1 MLWRVSAVV
10 LSLILLIAMVAS
22 PIPPSIAD
30 NQTRHD
36 GPQTGSP
43 ANFPDDLRMDRDI
56 GDLARTPNSPTV
68 GAVVFD
74 SEIVVIPT
82 SRLRIP
88 VIPIQDQK
96 HTISQQQHVFR
107 I

>member
-1 MLWRVSAVV
+1 MLWRISAVV
-10 LSLILLIAMVAS
+10 LSLILLIAMAANPVL
-22 PIPPSIAD
+22 PSIAD
-30 NQTRHD
+30 NRPHHE

-43 ANFPDDLRMDRDI
+43 ANFPDDLRMDKDV

-82 SRLRIP
+82 GRLRIP
-88 VIPIQDQK
+88 VIPIQDYK